1 MQISNCEI
9 KPSRYGAGFEIMLKK
24 SSVIAESSHHEEID
38 VSRIISENEADIPH
52 CQDIVLSELQGL
64 LQHTKVTV
72 SKVKVIE
79 RNKGSNAT
87 HS

>member
-1 MQISNCEI
+1 
-9 KPSRYGAGFEIMLKK
+9 MLKK